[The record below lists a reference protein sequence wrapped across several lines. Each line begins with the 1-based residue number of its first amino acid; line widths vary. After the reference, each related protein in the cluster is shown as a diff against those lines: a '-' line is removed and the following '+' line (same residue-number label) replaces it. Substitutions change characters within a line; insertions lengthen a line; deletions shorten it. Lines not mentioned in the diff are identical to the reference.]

1 MDRTVFCPLCG
12 VSIPESCH
20 CRVGQGLR
28 GKLGVSR
35 SWALSQVN
43 RLSQRGHTA
52 SRSGHPKTGQV
63 VFEAHLPR
71 PTLGWPVGP
80 SGRGLDERSALTLE
94 HRLRA
99 AKPAPPKLGNV
110 SPQLVRSY
118 FLTPVAGKKQMS
130 LLEGRERLPEE
141 KQTSPRVSLLCQ
153 IAPAPP
159 GPQTLFLVKV
169 SAWAPSGRGVPFDSC
184 SFWLL

>member
-20 CRVGQGLR
+20 CRVGQGFR
-28 GKLGVSR
+28 GKLGVSQ

-63 VFEAHLPR
+63 VFETYLPR

-94 HRLRA
+94 HQLRA
-99 AKPAPPKLGNV
+99 LQRGCQTRPSQAWECFSPAGQKLFSDTGCREKTNV
-110 SPQLVRSY
+110 SI
-118 FLTPVAGKKQMS
+118 
-130 LLEGRERLPEE
+130 GRERKVAGRKTNFFQSFPSMSDC
-141 KQTSPRVSLLCQ
+141 TSP
-153 IAPAPP
+153 PP
-159 GPQTLFLVKV
+159 
-169 SAWAPSGRGVPFDSC
+169 RGLRHF
-184 SFWLL
+184 F